1 MTNHEN
7 PKRNPFAQRFQFNRK
22 TGESASRYMTE
33 LRRLSQYCKYSDSLD
48 SMLQDRLV
56 CGINHD
62 RTQQRLL
69 SE

>member
-22 TGESASRYMTE
+22 TGESASQYMTE

-56 CGINHD
+56 CGVNHD